1 MNLTRSP
8 LEIAASLL
16 AQEEV
21 VAIPTETVYG
31 LAGNAFSEKAIDTIF
46 LLKNRPRT
54 NPLIVHVPNLEAALP
69 LVHSIPEKL
78 LLLAQQC
85 WPGPLTLLVD
95 KSEKISNKV
104 TAGSQRVAIRVPAHP
119 LALELLKICNFPLVA
134 PSANPYTRISPTKAS
149 HVKDYFG
156 STLKYILDGGDCQVG
171 VESTIVGME
180 NDCPVIFR
188 KGVIH
193 KRDLEQLIGPISDFV
208 PSGETMPTPGLASR
222 HYAPLTETILCPRN
236 QMESYYEDGVVFLLF
251 STAFPSVPTKA
262 QFILS
267 KIGSMEQAAKK
278 LYQFLHTLDQTGYK
292 KIICEEL
299 PEEGVGI
306 ALNDRLRR
314 ASWNSK
320 VLKNKN

>member
-54 NPLIVHVPNLEAALP
+54 NPLIVHVHNLEAALP

-180 NDCPVIFR
+180 NDRPVIFR
-188 KGVIH
+188 KGVIS
-193 KRDLEQLIGPISDFV
+193 KQDIEKIVGPVSYYTK
-208 PSGETMPTPGLASR
+208 SSTSTPTPGLAAR
-222 HYAPLTETILCPRN
+222 HYAPKTETILCGR
-236 QMESYYEDGVVFLLF
+236 ESIESRYENETAIIVFT
-251 STAFPSVPTKA
+251 TALPFVPLEF
-262 QFILS
+262 QFVLS
-267 KIGSMEQAAKK
+267 ETGSLVEAAKNI
-278 LYQFLHTLDQTGYK
+278 YQLLHTLDQAGYK
-292 KIICEEL
+292 KILCEQF
-299 PEEGVGI
+299 PEIGI
-306 ALNDRLRR
+306 GAALNDRLRR
-314 ASWNSK
+314 ASTP
-320 VLKNKN
+320 NK